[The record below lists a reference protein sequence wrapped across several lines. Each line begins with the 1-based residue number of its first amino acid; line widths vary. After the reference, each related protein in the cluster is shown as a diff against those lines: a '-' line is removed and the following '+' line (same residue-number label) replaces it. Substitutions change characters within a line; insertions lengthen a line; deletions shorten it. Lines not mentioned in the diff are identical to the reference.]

1 MNDQLMLLILEHLQK
16 ANGNPLPAM
25 TLFIE
30 LRHMTTPMVKK
41 PKFDEVVADL
51 VRRKFIGTEKDRLT
65 RGNNLFIKGAG
76 RTYLRDRE

>member
-1 MNDQLMLLILEHLQK
+1 MNQLTMLVLEHLKK
-16 ANGNPLPAM
+16 ADGNPIPEE

-30 LRHMTTPMVKK
+30 LRQMTTPMAKR
-41 PKFDEVVADL
+41 PLFDTVVQNL
-51 VRRKFIGTEKDRLT
+51 IKLKFIGAEPDRLT